1 MLSSSLTQMEPKEVV
16 KLALANVHLERLRPS
31 QLAID
36 LAHRLASG
44 KITID
49 QAILQLVSMH
59 RHQS

>member
-1 MLSSSLTQMEPKEVV
+1 MEPKEVV
-16 KLALANVHLERLRPS
+16 KLALANVRLERLQPS
-31 QLAID
+31 RQAID

-59 RHQS
+59 RHRS